1 MSNIILNVANTGE
14 LNLLTSI
21 NFTLHSEPI
30 VYPPEFSISCRT
42 SGGPA
47 RNAAWFWNGKF
58 IVYNGVES
66 QQIVVMEESLNH
78 SVYIETSQTILDTTF
93 KSVYESI
100 LFVRGRAGGELS
112 CYIWNKFPHVIRNEK
127 ITIEGES

>member
-1 MSNIILNVANTGE
+1 
-14 LNLLTSI
+14 
-21 NFTLHSEPI
+21 
-30 VYPPEFSISCRT
+30 
-42 SGGPA
+42 
-47 RNAAWFWNGKF
+47 
-58 IVYNGVES
+58 
-66 QQIVVMEESLNH
+66 MEESLNH

-93 KSVYESI
+93 KSVYESK